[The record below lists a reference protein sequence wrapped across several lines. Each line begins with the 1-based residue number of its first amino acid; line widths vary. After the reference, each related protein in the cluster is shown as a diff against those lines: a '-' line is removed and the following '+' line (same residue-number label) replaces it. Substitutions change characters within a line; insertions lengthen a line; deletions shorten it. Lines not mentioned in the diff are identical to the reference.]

1 MWVGVLGP
9 LEVTHEG
16 VSLPIRAAKQRIL
29 LAALLV
35 HANQV
40 VSFDALAETLW
51 DGLAASGARTTV
63 RNYVFRLRQVLG
75 SEVGGRIVTADPGYE
90 FRADDGELDLLKFQA
105 LCRVGSEAV
114 RRADWPRAR
123 QVLGD
128 ALALW
133 RGPALADVGSELLH
147 RDHAPRLEQM
157 RLQAIEWR
165 VDADLHLGDCDNLAG
180 ELQSLA
186 ALHPMRE
193 RFHAQLM
200 LALYR
205 RGRQAEALAAYRQAR
220 KTLSE
225 ELGIEPGPELQRL
238 HEGILRADAGLE
250 SAEPRH
256 GPAAPAARVTP
267 RQLPT
272 APAHFVG
279 RSSELTALSGLL
291 DQAGPGTGTAVISAI
306 AGMPGVGK
314 TALAVEWSHLVSD
327 SFPGG
332 QLYVNLRGYDPL
344 APPLDPG
351 EVLGGFLAA
360 LGVAA
365 GSVPADVPARAALY
379 RSLLTG
385 TRMLVLLDN
394 ACDEQQVR
402 PLLPGSRGCL
412 ALVTSRNGL
421 TGLVAAEGARPVWL
435 DMLTSGEAHELLS
448 RRLGRERVTAEPVAT
463 AELIKLCG
471 GLPLALNIAAAR
483 AIGRSCATI
492 GDVVADLR
500 QDQLDALDPGDPATS
515 VRTVFSSSYGHLS
528 ADAARTFRLL
538 GLHPG
543 PDFSLPAA
551 ASLLGATSSQAR
563 WLLSELTR
571 AHLLAE
577 PASARFAYHDLIRS
591 YAAERAE
598 RDSSPGERAAA
609 IHRMLDHYLHTAATA
624 ALLLRPSR
632 PKPTLAPCQPGVTPE
647 NLAGHEQA
655 VSWLKAEY
663 PVLLSAIALAAE
675 SGSATHAW
683 QIARAL
689 TDFLFRQGLSNE
701 CASVQQMV
709 TAACDQAG
717 DFGGKADALIA
728 LANARERLRDYDRA
742 FDCLQEALTLFE
754 QLGDRVGEGRVHHG
768 LSRVYERQGRLSKA
782 LAHAAQAAGHF
793 RACGDRGEEA
803 RALNGVGW
811 FYAQLGSYQEAMTYC
826 QQALRL
832 QRDLG
837 DLSEQASTLD
847 SLGYA
852 HCHLGD
858 HEASVTC
865 YREALHLFTAVGD
878 QVSKALTLTHLGETY
893 QLLGDLEAVFATWRQ
908 ALAILDDL
916 SHPDADQ
923 VRAKLEDLAAPASPE
938 LLGNRAS
945 S

>member
-9 LEVTHEG
+9 LEVSHDG
-16 VSLPIRAAKQRIL
+16 VTLPVRAAKHRIV
-29 LAALLV
+29 LATLLV

-51 DGLAASGARTTV
+51 DGSPASGARVTV

-75 SEVGGRIVTADPGYE
+75 SEVGSRIVTLDPGYE

-105 LCRVGSEAV
+105 LCRDGGGAV

-123 QVLGD
+123 RVLAA

-157 RLQAIEWR
+157 RLQAVEWR
-165 VDADLHLGDCDNLAG
+165 ADADLHLGDCADLAG
-180 ELQSLA
+180 ELQSLT
-186 ALHPMRE
+186 ALHPLRE

-205 RGRQAEALAAYRQAR
+205 TGRQAEALVAYRDAR
-220 KTLSE
+220 RILSE
-225 ELGIEPGPELQRL
+225 ELGIEPGLELQLL
-238 HEGILRADAGLE
+238 HEAILRGDAGLE

-256 GPAAPAARVTP
+256 GSAAPAARVTP

-279 RSSELTALSGLL
+279 RDSELTVLSGLL
-291 DQAGPGTGTAVISAI
+291 DQAGLGTGTAVISAI

-314 TALAVEWSHLVSD
+314 TALAVQWSHSVSGH
-327 SFPGG
+327 FPDG

-344 APPLDPG
+344 AAPLDPG

-365 GSVPADVPARAALY
+365 GSVPADMPARTALY
-379 RSLLTG
+379 RSLLAG

-402 PLLPGSRGCL
+402 PLLPGSGGCL
-412 ALVTSRNGL
+412 ALVTSRTGL

-435 DMLTSGEAHELLS
+435 DVLTSGESHELLA
-448 RRLGRERVTAEPVAT
+448 RRLGSNRVTAEPVAT
-463 AELIKLCG
+463 AELITLCG

-483 AIGRSCATI
+483 ASGRSSATI
-492 GDVVADLR
+492 GDIAADLR
-500 QDQLDALDPGDPATS
+500 HDQLDALDPGDPATS
-515 VRTVFSSSYGHLS
+515 VRTVFSSSYGDLS
-528 ADAARTFRLL
+528 AGAARTFRLL

-543 PDFSLPAA
+543 PDFSLLAA
-551 ASLLGATSSQAR
+551 ASLLGATRSQAR
-563 WLLSELTR
+563 AALSELTR

-577 PASARFAYHDLIRS
+577 PAPARFAFHDLIRS

-598 RDSSPGERAAA
+598 RDSSVGERTTA
-609 IHRMLDHYLHTAATA
+609 IHRMLDHYLHTAAAA
-624 ALLLRPSR
+624 ALVLRPSR
-632 PKPTLAPCQPGVTPE
+632 PPLTLPARQPGVTPE
-647 NLAGHEQA
+647 DLAGHAQA
-655 VSWLKAEY
+655 LAWLKAEY
-663 PVLLSAIALAAE
+663 PVLLSGIALAAE
-675 SGSATHAW
+675 SGFATHTW

-689 TDFLFRQGLSNE
+689 TDFSFRQGLVNE

-709 TAACDQAG
+709 ISVCDQAG
-717 DFGGKADALIA
+717 DDRGKADALIA
-728 LANARERLRDYDRA
+728 LANARERLGDYDRA
-742 FDCLQEALTLFE
+742 FDCLREALSLFD

-768 LSRVYERQGRLSKA
+768 LSRVYERQRRLTKA
-782 LAHAAQAAGHF
+782 LAHAAEAAAHF
-793 RACGDRGEEA
+793 RACGERGQEA

-811 FYAQLGSYQEAMTYC
+811 FHAQLGSYQQALTYC

-832 QRDLG
+832 QRELG
-837 DLSEQASTLD
+837 DLSEQAATLD

-852 HCHLGD
+852 HCRLGE
-858 HEASVTC
+858 HEASVAC
-865 YREALHLFTAVGD
+865 FREALHLFTAVGD
-878 QVSKALTLTHLGETY
+878 QVSTAVALTHLGEAY
-893 QLLGDLEAVFATWRQ
+893 QLIGDLDAVFATWRQ
-908 ALAILDDL
+908 ALAILDDIG
-916 SHPDADQ
+916 HPDADE
-923 VRAKLEDLAAPASPE
+923 VRAKLTDLAAPPSPQ
-938 LLGNRAS
+938 LMGNRQ
-945 S
+945 